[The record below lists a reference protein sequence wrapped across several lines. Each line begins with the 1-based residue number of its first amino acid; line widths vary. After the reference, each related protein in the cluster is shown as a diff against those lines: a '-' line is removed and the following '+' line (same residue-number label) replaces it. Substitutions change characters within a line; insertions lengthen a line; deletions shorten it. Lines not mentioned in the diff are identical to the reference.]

1 MKGYEVKVPTWYA
14 MINLLVVGAFA
25 ILFLYSAVNFL
36 DTGKSYSIMFLIVA
50 ILFMFFFLGISIY
63 VIAKGRYPWSI
74 VPREKF

>member
-25 ILFLYSAVNFL
+25 VLFLYSAVNFL
-36 DTGKSYSIMFLIVA
+36 DKPMGLMFLVVA
-50 ILFMFFFLGISIY
+50 VLFMFFFLGISIY